1 MRVVH
6 ITESHE
12 AAAGGIPVVVDQ
24 FARHLA
30 SAGRRVDILA
40 VGYDPMPPP
49 RGVKLTNVPP
59 SRVASFWRWSP
70 DLKQKV
76 VSLAQGNGPRLFHL
90 HGVWLASQWY
100 GARAAQRAGIPFVV
114 SSHGQLA
121 PYLWKD
127 KGALHLVK

>member
-24 FARHLA
+24 FARHQA
-30 SAGRRVDILA
+30 GAGRDVDILS

-49 RGVKLTNVPP
+49 PGVRLTNVPP
-59 SRVASFWRWSP
+59 SRAAKFWRWSP
-70 DLKQKV
+70 HLNQGV
-76 VSLAQGNGPRLFHL
+76 VSLAQRNGPRLFHL

-100 GARAAQRAGIPFVV
+100 GA
-114 SSHGQLA
+114 
-121 PYLWKD
+121 
-127 KGALHLVK
+127 

>member
-1 MRVVH
+1 MNVVH

-24 FARHLA
+24 FARYLTG
-30 SAGRRVDILA
+30 AGRHVDILS

-49 RGVKLTNVPP
+49 PGVRLTNVPP
-59 SRVASFWRWSP
+59 SRLATLGRWSP

-76 VSLAQGNGPRLFHL
+76 VSLARESRPRLFHL
-90 HGVWLASQWY
+90 HGIWLASQLY
-100 GARAAQRAGIPFVV
+100 GARAARRTRIPFVV

-121 PYLWKD
+121 PYLWRD
-127 KGALHLVK
+127 KGV